1 MMRTRVAS
9 LIGFAMLSV
18 LTACTSWHE
27 STTDVTVHGSD
38 IVYLRDERADL
49 CFAVLF
55 MANAAGTSVNQ
66 MSMTSVPCE
75 KLQGVAV
82 R

>member
-1 MMRTRVAS
+1 MQLRMAA
-9 LIGFAMLSV
+9 LAGLAMLSV

-27 STTDVTVHGSD
+27 STTDVTVQGKD
-38 IVYLRDERADL
+38 IVYLRDDRTDL

-55 MANAAGTSVNQ
+55 MANAAGTSIRE
-66 MSMTSVPCE
+66 MSMASVPCE
-75 KLQGVAV
+75 KLKGVSV

>member
-1 MMRTRVAS
+1 
-9 LIGFAMLSV
+9 MLCV
-18 LTACTSWHE
+18 VTGCTHWHE
-27 STTDVTVHGSD
+27 STADVTVRGSD

-55 MANAAGTSVNQ
+55 LENAAGTSVRE